1 MMNKLL
7 KAIAQ
12 CWRAY
17 KAHALEIE
25 LNDVNRLL
33 QECVGERE
41 ALLHHREQ
49 TRKELAHA
57 RALWLSGMKPG
68 KRRFFEVA

>member
-1 MMNKLL
+1 MNATKRL
-7 KAIAQ
+7 IVQ
-12 CWRAY
+12 FWRAY
-17 KAHALEIE
+17 KARALEIE

-33 QECVGERE
+33 QECAGERD
-41 ALLHHREQ
+41 ALLRHREQ

>member
-1 MMNKLL
+1 MNKLL

-12 CWRAY
+12 CWRWY
-17 KAHALEIE
+17 KTRALEIE
-25 LNDVNRLL
+25 LHDINSLL
-33 QECVGERE
+33 QECAGERE
-41 ALLHHREQ
+41 TLLRKREQ

-68 KRRFFEVA
+68 KRRIFEVA

>member
-1 MMNKLL
+1 MN
-7 KAIAQ
+7 AIKHLIVQ

-17 KAHALEIE
+17 KARALEIE
-25 LNDVNRLL
+25 LNDINRLL

-41 ALLHHREQ
+41 ALLRHREQ